1 MNLNTIQVNEDV
13 VADIQMKDAT
23 VQVLQKTLSIFL
35 DTHTLDATDD
45 ILNSPVCVGFQKKLV
60 DAKVAFEQA
69 KDSMINENLDAD
81 TRQKVVNWDLNY
93 SSGILSY
100 ITE

>member
-1 MNLNTIQVNEDV
+1 MEVKKIQIDEDV
-13 VADIQMKDAT
+13 VADIQMKDAA
-23 VQVLQKTLSIFL
+23 VHVLQRTLSIFL
-35 DTHTLDATDD
+35 DTHALDATDD
-45 ILNSPVCVGFQKKLV
+45 ILSSPICIGFQKKLV
-60 DAKVAFEQA
+60 DAKVALERA

-93 SSGILSY
+93 SSCILSY

>member
-1 MNLNTIQVNEDV
+1 MQRNTIKINEDV
-13 VADIQMKDAT
+13 VADIQLKDAT
-23 VQVLQKTLSIFL
+23 VQVMQNTLSVFL
-35 DTHTLDATDD
+35 DTHSLDATDD
-45 ILNSPVCVGFQKKLV
+45 ILNSPIYAGFQKKLV
-60 DAKVAFEQA
+60 EAKVAFEKA